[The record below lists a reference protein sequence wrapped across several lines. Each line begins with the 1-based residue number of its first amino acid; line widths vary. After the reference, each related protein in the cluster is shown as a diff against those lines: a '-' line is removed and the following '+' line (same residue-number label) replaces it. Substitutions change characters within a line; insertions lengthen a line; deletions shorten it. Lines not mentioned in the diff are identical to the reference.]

1 MEITV
6 ISNVEFLVVLT
17 NTFKWRP
24 LNFKDSW
31 NFNNSKDQ
39 NFEKFRDYKVLK
51 DPKKL
56 QNLDEL

>member
-1 MEITV
+1 MEITA